1 MCVCVFCRCVT
12 TQSADQT
19 YCVGAAQHSLTIK
32 RRLQHSSAF
41 VDVPSFW
48 MYRGR
53 LCPPSG
59 SPWAR
64 RCLRAGSLSGLYRVQ
79 LVQEL
84 TDAAEGTGLVVKHVK
99 EMRCELRRP
108 VTLQSV
114 EWSFGQ
120 LRLQRGNVSA
130 V

>member
-1 MCVCVFCRCVT
+1 M
-12 TQSADQT
+12 
-19 YCVGAAQHSLTIK
+19 
-32 RRLQHSSAF
+32 
-41 VDVPSFW
+41 
-48 MYRGR
+48 
-53 LCPPSG
+53 
-59 SPWAR
+59 
-64 RCLRAGSLSGLYRVQ
+64 YRVQ